1 MASRGF
7 WRHPSSKGEYLGWRR
22 RRTNEY
28 GIKVAQVEQQTAP
41 SLGRVVYF
49 PGLSHAEADHAAK
62 ALIERGEIASDD
74 LVIGLSAAPLGP
86 PDIHKLPCT
95 TAEYIAWLDA
105 QPEPN
110 QNETRRNAT

>member
-1 MASRGF
+1 MSMEAR
-7 WRHPSSKGEYLGWRR
+7 LRR
-22 RRTNEY
+22 L
-28 GIKVAQVEQQTAP
+28 EQQTAP